1 MATARWDL
9 ATANETDGTVSVLTN
24 NGNGNFTTATTI
36 IADTPNKTVSV
47 VAGDFNGDGK
57 MDLAVANSTDNNV
70 IIFTNAGNATFAPMF
85 TNVFGY
91 YPYYLMAGDFNGD
104 GKTDYAATMIGAPF
118 FAVEFNRGNTNFY
131 STGLI
136 SANYSQFG
144 VAVDV
149 NGDGYLDV
157 ITANYSDKTLTVNTN
172 NGQGVFYQ
180 SSSPVLASGPSSIG
194 VGDFYGTGKPALA
207 VSCSGNSNVFL
218 LSNQG
223 GGIFVSNAA
232 INLGATV
239 AFVTAADMNGDG
251 KPDLICA
258 VGGTSLVILTNDW
271 HGNFAPFATLAMPNS
286 GNAISIT
293 VADVNGD
300 GFPDVI
306 FSDITN
312 NMVSIFTN
320 SSPARLAL
328 GGVLAGNG
336 YGLTNLNVNFS
347 QLSGTISPSQLARG
361 VLTNNET
368 GVTLTNVTVGGSL
381 DLPAAINFGGL
392 AQLNANA
399 NSDLFMSSGTI
410 NPNSG
415 YDNTA
420 FGISALSLNYGGG
433 GNTAIGAFA
442 LFDNSD
448 GYANTAIGE
457 AALYSN
463 TYGNDNTAIGTA
475 ALYYNTNGYFN
486 TASGY
491 YALFNNT
498 SGSNNIAI
506 GYAAGNNIT
515 NGSGNI
521 DIGSSGSIDESNVI
535 RLGSGQSQ
543 TYIAGVI
550 NGNGGGLTNLNAA
563 NLSGTITLAQLPGA
577 VMTNNAAGINLAG
590 AFTAT
595 AAG

>member
-1 MATARWDL
+1 MAPALLALTILNSQLSTLHAQGTAFSYNGQLSVNGSPANGSYDVAFTLFATNATGVAIAGPVTNSATGVTNGLFAAVIDFGGGVFTGSNYWLQLAVRTNGSGSFTNLSPRQPILPTPYAIYSTSAGSATTATTAATAGSANSVSAANIAGTIQLAQLPGTILTNNESGVNLTGGFTGNGSGLTNISLGAVGPPGTFNLTTQSIGLAGKVTVGNGPRRVVVADFNGDGTMDL

-180 SSSPVLASGPSSIG
+180 SSSPVLAFRTEFHRRGG
-194 VGDFYGTGKPALA
+194 FLRHRQTGAGGF
-207 VSCSGNSNVFL
+207 VFGQSNVFL

-347 QLSGTISPSQLARG
+347 QLSGTISPSQTGARR
-361 VLTNNET
+361 V
-368 GVTLTNVTVGGSL
+368 
-381 DLPAAINFGGL
+381 
-392 AQLNANA
+392 
-399 NSDLFMSSGTI
+399 
-410 NPNSG
+410 
-415 YDNTA
+415 
-420 FGISALSLNYGGG
+420 
-433 GNTAIGAFA
+433 
-442 LFDNSD
+442 
-448 GYANTAIGE
+448 
-457 AALYSN
+457 
-463 TYGNDNTAIGTA
+463 
-475 ALYYNTNGYFN
+475 
-486 TASGY
+486 
-491 YALFNNT
+491 
-498 SGSNNIAI
+498 
-506 GYAAGNNIT
+506 
-515 NGSGNI
+515 
-521 DIGSSGSIDESNVI
+521 DE
-535 RLGSGQSQ
+535 Q
-543 TYIAGVI
+543 
-550 NGNGGGLTNLNAA
+550 
-563 NLSGTITLAQLPGA
+563 
-577 VMTNNAAGINLAG
+577 
-590 AFTAT
+590 
-595 AAG
+595 